1 MIVNSRSPVV
11 VSLAD
16 RVHESSVASTAMAL
30 PDGDVGADYQD
41 GIGKT
46 VIAWRGDAIEGK
58 AYITRWGEQ
67 SRDPETMR
75 YRYSF
80 DVDWITT
87 R

>member
-1 MIVNSRSPVV
+1 MADGVEVNLTGLDSV
-11 VSLAD
+11 LGKLDA
-16 RVHESSVASTAMAL
+16 RVL
-30 PDGDVGADYQD
+30 
-41 GIGKT
+41 
-46 VIAWRGDAIEGK
+46 RDAIEGK

>member
-1 MIVNSRSPVV
+1 MADGVEVN
-11 VSLAD
+11 LTGLD
-16 RVHESSVASTAMAL
+16 SVLGKLDARAL
-30 PDGDVGADYQD
+30 
-41 GIGKT
+41 
-46 VIAWRGDAIEGK
+46 RDAIEGK

>member
-1 MIVNSRSPVV
+1 MVILTP
-11 VSLAD
+11 
-16 RVHESSVASTAMAL
+16 
-30 PDGDVGADYQD
+30 
-41 GIGKT
+41 I
-46 VIAWRGDAIEGK
+46 VIAVARALRDAIEGK